1 MFYLSAGFFSTPNR
15 NRPILRPA
23 RPRDKCAGMCLD
35 HRPPARRHGRAP
47 LPQSAQSAYNQ
58 PKPGVCRPAY
68 PRPAVGGGPPK
79 PLCRSVLS
87 SRTAAT
93 APRPTVFV
101 PACAPR
107 EGRRCWPGGAPRAA
121 IAWRSAQATGIS
133 DRGPNSPS
141 APRFPP
147 GRRLHH
153 PAEFRAAY
161 RHGRRRNGPYWTLFA
176 FRRPDSAAMSRLGLT
191 TPRRLGVAPLR
202 NRIRR
207 RLRALARAHWAELS
221 AGWDLVIQP
230 RPTVAR
236 ASFPHLE
243 AEWRECLRWL
253 DRGGTATVGQNMR

>member
-1 MFYLSAGFFSTPNR
+1 MFYLSPGFFSTPNR
-15 NRPILRPA
+15 NRPILRPE

-35 HRPPARRHGRAP
+35 HRPLARRPSRAP
-47 LPQSAQSAYNQ
+47 LPLGAQSAYNQ

-79 PLCRSVLS
+79 PLCRSVPS

-107 EGRRCWPGGAPRAA
+107 EGKRCWPGGAPRAA

-133 DRGPNSPS
+133 DRGPNPPS

-176 FRRPDSAAMSRLGLT
+176 FRRPDSAAVSRLGLT

-207 RLRALARAHWAELS
+207 RLRALAQAHWAELS

-230 RPTVAR
+230 RSTVAR
-236 ASFPHLE
+236 ASFPRLE

-253 DRGGTATVGQNMR
+253 DRGGTATLGQNMR